1 MPAFDTADSQF
12 RALLGAA
19 AIVIIVGGLRAV
31 SEPRVMKQGFDLG
44 PFVAFAAVLFWAYVL
59 GPTGALLA
67 IPLTTALRRAVMPA
81 TVASAPESTAT
92 ESTAPALSPA

>member
-1 MPAFDTADSQF
+1 MPALDTADSQF

-31 SEPRVMKQGFDLG
+31 SE
-44 PFVAFAAVLFWAYVL
+44 VLD
-59 GPTGALLA
+59 PLLMAA